1 MAYCPRG
8 LDDTHGTKCQPSCS
22 SCHSRVC
29 FRVTETGHK
38 PMKRDDFNRLAFAF
52 GVGVKQPSYSSRPIW
67 YNTSV
72 SNGEK
77 IQRRINA
84 IGMCVNNITELKAEE
99 YKQSPEGIAEAER
112 IENERLE
119 KIAKEK
125 ARVELIAKNDQIA
138 LNLWTRLD
146 NQRIA
151 KEQAE
156 IKRLAQV
163 KEAQRLAAIEAERL
177 RIELLDKQE
186 KQRIQKEQEIKDI
199 ATSKEFQRVDK
210 SIPLI
215 ASVLPITAL
224 GILLLYSRGGK
235 S

>member
-1 MAYCPRG
+1 MACPQKNPIIGYRYG
-8 LDDTHGTKCQPSCS
+8 IQYWSQG
-22 SCHSRVC
+22 
-29 FRVTETGHK
+29 K
-38 PMKRDDFNRLAFAF
+38 PMTPDDFDRLAFAF
-52 GVGVKQPSYSSRPIW
+52 GVGVSQPSYSSRRMW
-67 YNTSV
+67 KDLSV
-72 SNGEK
+72 GNGEE

-84 IGMCVNNITELKAEE
+84 IGICVNNMSELKAEE
-99 YKQSPEGIAEAER
+99 YRQSPEGIAEAER
-112 IENERLE
+112 IENQRLE

-125 ARVELIAKNDQIA
+125 ARIELIAKNDQIA
-138 LNLWTRLD
+138 LNLWIKLN

-163 KEAQRLAAIEAERL
+163 KEAQRLASIESERL

-186 KQRIQKEQEIKDI
+186 KERIQKEQEIKDI
-199 ATSKEFQRVDK
+199 ATDKEFQRVDK

-235 S
+235 M

>member
-1 MAYCPRG
+1 MAF
-8 LDDTHGTKCQPSCS
+8 Q
-22 SCHSRVC
+22 
-29 FRVTETGHK
+29 
-38 PMKRDDFNRLAFAF
+38 F
-52 GVGVKQPSYSSRPIW
+52 GVGVKTPSYSTRRIW
-67 YNTSV
+67 KDQSIR
-72 SNGEK
+72 NGEN

-84 IGMCVNNITELKAEE
+84 IGMCVNSIAELQAEE
-99 YKQSPEGIAEAER
+99 YKQSPEGIAEAQR

-125 ARVELIAKNDQIA
+125 ARVELIAKNDQVA

-151 KEQAE
+151 NEQAE
-156 IKRLAQV
+156 IKRLAKV
-163 KEAQRLAAIEAERL
+163 AEDQRLAAIEAERL
-177 RIELLDKQE
+177 RIQLLDEQE
-186 KQRIQKEQEIKDI
+186 KERIRKEQEIKDI
-199 ATSKEFQRVDK
+199 ATAKEFQRVDK

>member
-1 MAYCPRG
+1 MACPIND
-8 LDDTHGTKCQPSCS
+8 LKFPA
-22 SCHSRVC
+22 
-29 FRVTETGHK
+29 
-38 PMKRDDFNRLAFAF
+38 RDYYDSLAFQF
-52 GVGVKQPSYSSRPIW
+52 GVGVKTPSYSTRRIW
-67 YNTSV
+67 KDQSIR
-72 SNGEK
+72 NGEN

-84 IGMCVNNITELKAEE
+84 IGMCVNSIAELQAEE
-99 YKQSPEGIAEAER
+99 YKQSPEGIAEAQR

-125 ARVELIAKNDQIA
+125 ARVELIAKNDQVA

-156 IKRLAQV
+156 IKRLADV
-163 KEAQRLAAIEAERL
+163 AEAQRLAAIEKERL
-177 RIELLDKQE
+177 RIQLLDEQE
-186 KQRIQKEQEIKDI
+186 KERIRKEQEIKDI
-199 ATSKEFQRVDK
+199 ATAKEFQRVDK

>member
-1 MAYCPRG
+1 MAYCPRSNVKAEMVCSRG
-8 LDDTHGTKCQPSCS
+8 SCQAADKYGNPLY
-22 SCHSRVC
+22 
-29 FRVTETGHK
+29 T
-38 PMKRDDFNRLAFAF
+38 RDDMDRLAFAF
-52 GVGVKQPSYSSRPIW
+52 GVGVPTPSWSTRRIYKDQ
-67 YNTSV
+67 SV
-72 SNGEK
+72 KNGEK

-84 IGMCVNNITELKAEE
+84 IGICVNSIAELQAEE
-99 YKQSPEGIAEAER
+99 YKQSPEGIAEAQR

-125 ARVELIAKNDQIA
+125 ARVELIAKNDQVA

-151 KEQAE
+151 NEQAE

-163 KEAQRLAAIEAERL
+163 TEAQRLAAIEKERL
-177 RIELLDKQE
+177 RIQLLDEQE
-186 KQRIQKEQEIKDI
+186 KERIRKEQEIKDI
-199 ATSKEFQRVDK
+199 ATAKEFQRVDK

-235 S
+235 M

>member
-1 MAYCPRG
+1 MACPIND
-8 LDDTHGTKCQPSCS
+8 LKFPA
-22 SCHSRVC
+22 
-29 FRVTETGHK
+29 
-38 PMKRDDFNRLAFAF
+38 RDYYDSLAFQF
-52 GVGVKQPSYSSRPIW
+52 GVGVKTPSYSSRRIW
-67 YNTSV
+67 KDQSIR
-72 SNGEK
+72 NGEN

-84 IGMCVNNITELKAEE
+84 IGMCVNSIAELQAEE
-99 YKQSPEGIAEAER
+99 YKQSPEGIAEAQR

-125 ARVELIAKNDQIA
+125 ARVELIAKNNQVA
-138 LNLWTRLD
+138 LNLWNRLES
-146 NQRIA
+146 QRIA

-156 IKRLAQV
+156 IKRLAKV
-163 KEAQRLAAIEAERL
+163 AEDQRLAAIQAERL

-186 KQRIQKEQEIKDI
+186 KERIRKEQEIKDI
-199 ATSKEFQRVDK
+199 ATAKEFQRVDK